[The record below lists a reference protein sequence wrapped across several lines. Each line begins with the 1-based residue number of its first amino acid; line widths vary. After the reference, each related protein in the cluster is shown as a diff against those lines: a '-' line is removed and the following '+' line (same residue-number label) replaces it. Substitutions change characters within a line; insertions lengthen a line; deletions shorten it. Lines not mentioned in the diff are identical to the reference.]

1 MLEKSQRNIFKVA
14 LQYLPDQILIY
25 VYCKSK
31 ESMSNEGVKQKLL
44 ELQNEIV
51 KTVEHSKAFTT
62 ILKPRHLKAV
72 ELKIFYQR

>member
-1 MLEKSQRNIFKVA
+1 MLEKRQRNIFKVA

-51 KTVEHSKAFTT
+51 KIVEQSKAFTT
-62 ILKPRHLKAV
+62 ILKPRQLR
-72 ELKIFYQR
+72 QQN

>member
-51 KTVEHSKAFTT
+51 KTVEHSRIKFKNQTLVDLSTGNNA
-62 ILKPRHLKAV
+62 I
-72 ELKIFYQR
+72 